1 MHKQVASM
9 LAAGG
14 SPGQLAKYTR
24 LLAQK
29 GLNIRAIGGAEWD
42 HHGAVGTLIDNDL
55 ADDEL
60 EALVEDLEGEGF
72 PSMVIFAAEA
82 VLPDTPGALAD
93 ACDLIDDLNIA
104 TILVVDTHGGNG
116 LVTFGFATAVEAE
129 TALDRLADFGV
140 PPHTLTAAWTNHE
153 EWDRNNP
160 NQPPPDPHTP

>member
-24 LLAQK
+24 LLAEK
-29 GLNIRAIGGAEWD
+29 GLNIRSIGGAEWD

-60 EALVEDLEGEGF
+60 EELVRDLASEGF
-72 PSMVIFAAEA
+72 PSRVIFAAEA
-82 VLPDTPGALAD
+82 VLPDTPGSLAD
-93 ACDLIDDLNIA
+93 ACDRIGDLNIA

-116 LVTFGFATAVEAE
+116 LVTFGFETADEAE
-129 TALDRLADFGV
+129 TALDRLGDFAV
-140 PPHTLTAAWTNHE
+140 APHTLTAAWANHE

-160 NQPPPDPHTP
+160 NQPPPDPHNP